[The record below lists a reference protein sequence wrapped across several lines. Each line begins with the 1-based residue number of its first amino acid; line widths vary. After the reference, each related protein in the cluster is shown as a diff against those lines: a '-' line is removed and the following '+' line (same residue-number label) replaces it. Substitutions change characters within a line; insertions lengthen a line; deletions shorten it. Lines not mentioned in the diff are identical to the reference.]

1 VLAGNG
7 DVGGFVLFAGDTA
20 EDGLLDD
27 GDFVLVRAGN
37 SAFLASGLD
46 AHGCVLNFWILLQ
59 IADVHFPQIERALNL
74 NSRSYLV
81 GSSLFP

>member
-1 VLAGNG
+1 MLAWNG
-7 DVGGFVLFAGDTA
+7 DVGLFVLFASDSA
-20 EDGLLDD
+20 EDGLLND
-27 GDFVLVRAGN
+27 GNFVLVRAGD

-46 AHGCVLNFWILLQ
+46 AHGCVLNFRVLLQ
-59 IADVHFPQIERALNL
+59 ITDVHFPQIERALNL